1 MKRPPKL
8 EKSFSEL
15 LQVEKGPK
23 APLPTLDKHQPAK
36 SRMRK
41 QSNTQAESN
50 YRVVLCLPAPALCKV
65 LASRLLMLE
74 CDAISDKKIAG
85 FM

>member
-1 MKRPPKL
+1 MKRPPRP
-8 EKSFSEL
+8 EKSFGEL
-15 LQVEKGPK
+15 LQVEKDPK
-23 APLPTLDKHQPAK
+23 ALLPTLDKQQPVK
-36 SRMRK
+36 SRTRK

-65 LASRLLMLE
+65 LASRSLMLE